1 MSVLTTKILPE
12 NDFYI
17 AYNVVGISLF
27 DSLTVFLLL
36 KLIFLHETWHL
47 FENQNKFVK
56 LLLPLCM
63 RIIKLK

>member
-27 DSLTVFLLL
+27 DSLTV
-36 KLIFLHETWHL
+36 L
-47 FENQNKFVK
+47 FAVEINISTRNLAFV
-56 LLLPLCM
+56 
-63 RIIKLK
+63 